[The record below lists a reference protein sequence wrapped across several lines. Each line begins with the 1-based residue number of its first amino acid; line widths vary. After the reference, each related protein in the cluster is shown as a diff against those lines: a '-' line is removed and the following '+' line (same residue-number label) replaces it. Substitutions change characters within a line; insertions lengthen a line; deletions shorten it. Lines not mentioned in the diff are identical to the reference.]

1 MTTAF
6 VFPGQGGQFVGQ
18 GRAWTEREPKLMELF
33 EMADDIT
40 GRPVAKLCFEGPLED
55 LSKTANLQ
63 PAVLTVSL
71 AALRLWRAEG
81 RRPSFAAGHSLG
93 EFGALVAA
101 EVFDEKTALKL
112 VAKRAVY
119 MDEAAAKHSGAM
131 LAVIGLPAQELEQVC
146 ELARNEGLVVPAN
159 FNTPEQIVISGEA
172 RAVAAAAK
180 YIKFKNGRAIP
191 LPVSGAFHSE
201 LMSEAATRFAA
212 ELEKIRFN
220 APVCPVIPNAS
231 GTPTQDPKE
240 IKNRLLNQIISP
252 VLWTQTILNLNAAGT
267 TEYLEAWPKSYL
279 GAMIKKCLPKDA
291 PATIAFQQ

>member
-6 VFPGQGGQFVGQ
+6 VFPGQGGQFIGQ
-18 GRAWTEREPKLMELF
+18 GRAWTERDPKLMELF
-33 EMADDIT
+33 TMADDLT
-40 GRPVAKLCFEGPLED
+40 GRPITKLCFDGPMEE

-81 RRPSFAAGHSLG
+81 LKPDFAAGHSLG

-101 EVFDEKTALKL
+101 EVFDESTALKL
-112 VAKRAVY
+112 VAKRAVF

-131 LAVIGLPAQELEQVC
+131 LAVIGMPAEELDQIC
-146 ELARNEGLVVPAN
+146 ELARNEGPVVLAN

-180 YIKFKNGRAIP
+180 YIKLKKGRAIP

-201 LMSEAATRFAA
+201 LMDAARVRFAA
-212 ELEKIRFN
+212 ELEKINFN
-220 APVCPVIPNAS
+220 APICPIAPN
-231 GTPTQDPKE
+231 GTGILTQDPGE
-240 IKNRLLNQIISP
+240 IKTRLMNQITSP
-252 VLWTQTILNLNAAGT
+252 VLWTQTIDNLNKAGAT
-267 TEYLEAWPKSYL
+267 LYLEAWPKAYL
-279 GAMIKKCLPKDA
+279 GPMIKKCLPKDTQA
-291 PATIAFQQ
+291 AIEFRQ